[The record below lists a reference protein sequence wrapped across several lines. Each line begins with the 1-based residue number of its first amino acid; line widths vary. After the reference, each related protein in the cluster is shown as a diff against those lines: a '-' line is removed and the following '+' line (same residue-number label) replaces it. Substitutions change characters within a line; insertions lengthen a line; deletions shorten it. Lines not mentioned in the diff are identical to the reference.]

1 MAKKS
6 PPPANSLSAMDLER
20 NTSAI
25 MILREELKSATDTFY
40 SSEHGGRD
48 GVLEALAALCKFLD
62 ACPQLSG
69 VGVPIPYLL
78 LNLMSLDHGVMTE
91 MLRLPTKGGRAE
103 APMTHHIIKGA
114 AVYTVRRLRATGMKA
129 GDANAAVCRI
139 LVEEQIEP
147 ARKGA
152 YGMGVM
158 RPSTIANWVNKSA
171 DGSREWAPVVAFHL
185 NEFLSKESCCR
196 FGPDRRPKRH
206 RRGRVPET
214 SRSASRLA
222 ECLPRWPESACR
234 GTAVLTLTPVS

>member
-1 MAKKS
+1 
-6 PPPANSLSAMDLER
+6 
-20 NTSAI
+20 
-25 MILREELKSATDTFY
+25 
-40 SSEHGGRD
+40 
-48 GVLEALAALCKFLD
+48 
-62 ACPQLSG
+62 
-69 VGVPIPYLL
+69 
-78 LNLMSLDHGVMTE
+78 MSLDHGVMTE

-185 NEFLSKESCCR
+185 NEFLSKRVAAALGLIDVPNGIDADE
-196 FGPDRRPKRH
+196 FLRH
-206 RRGRVPET
+206 LVPLQDL
-214 SRSASRLA
+214 RNAYLA
-222 ECLPRWPESACR
+222 GLKALAGELRCLP
-234 GTAVLTLTPVS
+234 

>member
-1 MAKKS
+1 
-6 PPPANSLSAMDLER
+6 
-20 NTSAI
+20 
-25 MILREELKSATDTFY
+25 
-40 SSEHGGRD
+40 
-48 GVLEALAALCKFLD
+48 
-62 ACPQLSG
+62 
-69 VGVPIPYLL
+69 
-78 LNLMSLDHGVMTE
+78 MSLDHGVMTE

-171 DGSREWAPVVAFHL
+171 DGSREWAPVVAL
-185 NEFLSKESCCR
+185 VTSVKVVEKWVSKEVANGQAAMGGSLA
-196 FGPDRRPKRH
+196 G
-206 RRGRVPET
+206 
-214 SRSASRLA
+214 SASISGGVI
-222 ECLPRWPESACR
+222 SAIPSICM
-234 GTAVLTLTPVS
+234 

>member
-6 PPPANSLSAMDLER
+6 PPPANSLSATDLER

-171 DGSREWAPVVAFHL
+171 DGSREWAPVVAL
-185 NEFLSKESCCR
+185 VTSVKVVEKWVSKEVANGQAAMGGSLA
-196 FGPDRRPKRH
+196 G
-206 RRGRVPET
+206 
-214 SRSASRLA
+214 SASISGGVISVIPSI
-222 ECLPRWPESACR
+222 CM
-234 GTAVLTLTPVS
+234 